1 MKVNRI
7 AAPALLFLLGV
18 TTLAVARTSAS
29 PLGSPSPVFSQDR
42 DRDRGRDWDVPPG
55 ELNEIQ
61 RRGFRDGIEGARQ
74 DFENHR
80 RPSVDNR
87 DEYRRPGLSY
97 NLWDAYQEGFR
108 RGYAVGVSHL
118 MQAPLAAPPPSPIR
132 EPDRSGWDAVQGRT
146 SDHGRLGYQ
155 DGMDAARRDAE
166 SHRRPDPENRDEYRA
181 PRVPPELRDD
191 YREGFRR
198 GYEEGVAQMAG
209 RQEQGPWD
217 AAPGE
222 FSEIQRRGFQDGMD
236 GARRDV
242 ENHRRPDPN
251 NRDEYRNPNV
261 PPRLVDEYR
270 EGFRRGYERA
280 MAHLMGDPD
289 RR

>member
-1 MKVNRI
+1 MKVNWI
-7 AAPALLFLLGV
+7 ATPALLLLLGV
-18 TTLAVARTSAS
+18 TTLAVTRASAA
-29 PLGSPSPVFSQDR
+29 PLGSPNPVLSQD
-42 DRDRGRDWDVPPG
+42 RDWDVPPG
-55 ELNEIQ
+55 ELNDIQ
-61 RRGFRDGIEGARQ
+61 RRGFHDGVDGARK

-87 DEYRRPGLSY
+87 DEFRRPGLPH
-97 NLWDAYQEGFR
+97 NLWGAYREGFR

-118 MQAPLAAPPPSPIR
+118 WQAPMAVPPPPPMR
-132 EPDRSGWDAVQGRT
+132 EPDRGGPGPGADQSEIQRRA
-146 SDHGRLGYQ
+146 YQ
-155 DGMDAARRDAE
+155 EGMEAARRDIE
-166 SHRRPDPENRDEYRA
+166 SHRRPDPDNRDEYRA
-181 PRVPPELRDD
+181 PRVPPELRDE

-198 GYEEGVAQMAG
+198 GYEKAVAQTMG
-209 RQEQGPWD
+209 QQEQGPWD

-222 FSEIQRRGFQDGMD
+222 FSEIRRRGFQDGVE

-251 NRDEYRNPNV
+251 SHEEFRNPKV
-261 PPRLVDEYR
+261 PPPMRDEYR

-289 RR
+289 HR